1 MAVLV
6 DACAKRKGFA
16 EDVAEAAAKIA
27 VSACAPGVQFQ
38 VSAICSPRTRRLN
51 TRMALLKRRKDLEK
65 RHKASLGVQKENAEE
80 YLKISRNWV

>member
-16 EDVAEAAAKIA
+16 EDVVEAAAKIA

-51 TRMALLKRRKDLEK
+51 TRMEMRERRKDQEK
-65 RHKASLGVQKENAEE
+65 KYRASLGVQKENAEE